1 MTTFRA
7 EGLPPKPGADR
18 APARRESA
26 VLEEAVRMI
35 LRAVGEDP
43 GREGLVRTPERVRE
57 AWEVL
62 TRGYSEDPQKIL
74 SDAIFE
80 EPCNEM
86 VMVREIELYSVCE
99 HHLLPFFGK
108 CHIAY
113 LPDGKIVGLSKLARL
128 VEVFARRLQ
137 VQERLTAQIAQAI
150 QEALDPLGVGV
161 VVEARHLCMMMRGVE
176 KQNSIALTSCMLG
189 EFETNPKTRTEFIE
203 LVGRNHS
210 L

>member
-1 MTTFRA
+1 M
-7 EGLPPKPGADR
+7 PGAHR
-18 APARRESA
+18 EPVRRDASG
-26 VLEEAVRMI
+26 LEEAVRMI

-43 GREGLVRTPERVRE
+43 GRDGLIRTPERVRE
-57 AWEVL
+57 AWEVF

-74 SDAIFE
+74 GEAVFE

-86 VMVREIELYSVCE
+86 VMVREIEVYSVCE

-137 VQERLTAQIAQAI
+137 VQERLTSQIAQAV

-161 VVEARHLCMMMRGVE
+161 VIEARHLCMMMRGVE
-176 KQNSIALTSCMLG
+176 KQNSVALTSCMLG
-189 EFETNPKTRTEFIE
+189 EFETNPKTRAEFIE
-203 LVGRNHS
+203 LAGRNHS